1 MPPAMKHVFLLF
13 FLFIIVPC
21 RAQNTDS
28 LKKIVF
34 GKAAVKLRLQAAV
47 EAATLLASVK
57 PDEVREIASAAL
69 TLARRQH
76 DDNSAGLLLR
86 ALGKSYFAKRSYD
99 SAAYYYDKAT
109 QNAKATRVEGLLAND
124 YDELGKVYLTGR
136 NYDKAAEFYDLAALY
151 AARSGTTQT
160 QITALSQLGLI
171 REIKRDFTGALDF
184 LHQANDIADSVQ
196 IAKKINANTPET
208 YSHDF
213 MTEVEGTIKQETPT
227 IDSILKT
234 IATKQSLNDT
244 LALSINYFNLGLL
257 YKNKQMY
264 PQALSA
270 LKSSLMYAT
279 RINYADM
286 QLSAVNQIA
295 DLYEF
300 TGDSKQAL
308 AYLKKRGAIVDLLN
322 SPAAKTTEDLKI
334 NYEQR
339 EALVLSQQFE
349 ISRRNYWMV
358 GISVVIVLLLII
370 GFIYYKQTQLKQ
382 QNIAMQ
388 AIIQT
393 EESERQRI
401 ARDLHDSVSQTMSAA
416 KINLSI
422 IGSELLFKDNEQR
435 QRFDRVLGMVD
446 DGFKE
451 VRTISHNM
459 MPWALH
465 KTGLAKV
472 IKQFISNVENGSIS
486 FNFFNKGFDEPFND
500 NVELILYRV
509 LQESVN
515 NVIKHSG
522 ADRVDISLIRDDNA
536 ISLTIEDNGKGFDAS
551 DPEFKAGMGLGNLR
565 SRINFLNGK
574 VEVDSHPGS
583 GTLVSVYI
591 PVSTL

>member
-1 MPPAMKHVFLLF
+1 MKHIFLLLF
-13 FLFIIVPC
+13 FFAITPC

-34 GKAAVKLRLQAAV
+34 SDASVQIRLQAAIKT
-47 EAATLLASVK
+47 ATLLASTR
-57 PDEVREIASAAL
+57 PDEIREIAKKGL
-69 TLARRQH
+69 KLAQRYH
-76 DDNSAGLLLR
+76 DDKSAGLLLR
-86 ALGKSYFAKRSYD
+86 ALGKGHFARKQYD
-99 SAAYYYDKAT
+99 SAAYFYNEAGQKLQMVKYY
-109 QNAKATRVEGLLAND
+109 GLLDSD
-124 YDELGKVYLTGR
+124 YLELARAYFTNKK
-136 NYDKAAEFYDLAALY
+136 YDKAAELYNLAALY
-151 AARSGTTQT
+151 AAKSGASQSV
-160 QITALSQLGLI
+160 ITALSQLGLI
-171 REIKRDFTGALDF
+171 QEIKHDYIGALGF
-184 LHQANDIADSVQ
+184 LRQANDIVDSIR
-196 IAKKINANTPET
+196 IAEKISKNTPET
-208 YSHDF
+208 YSRDF
-213 MTEVEGTIKQETPT
+213 MTDVEGAIKQETET
-227 IDSILKT
+227 AEEILKT

-257 YKNKQMY
+257 YKNNQLY
-264 PQALSA
+264 PQALKA
-270 LKSSLMYAT
+270 LKSSLTYAT
-279 RINYADM
+279 KINYAEM

-300 TGDSKQAL
+300 TGNNKQAV
-308 AYLKKRGAIVDLLN
+308 AYLKKRSAIIKLLN
-322 SPAAKTTEDLKI
+322 SPEAKTAEELKI
-334 NYEQR
+334 KEGQR
-339 EALVLSQQFE
+339 EAQMLAQQFE

-358 GISVVIVLLLII
+358 AISVLIVLLLVI

-382 QNIAMQ
+382 RNIAMQ

-422 IGSELLFKDNEQR
+422 IGSEIAFKDEEQR
-435 QRFDRVLGMVD
+435 QRFNRVLGMVD

-465 KTGLAKV
+465 KTGLANV
-472 IKQFISNVENGSIS
+472 VKQFIGNVENGTIS
-486 FNFFNKGFDEPFND
+486 FNFFSKGFDEPFND

-515 NVIKHSG
+515 NVIKHAG
-522 ADRVDISLIRDDNA
+522 ADRVDISLIRDEA
-536 ISLTIEDNGKGFDAS
+536 SISMTIEDNGKGFDS
-551 DPEFKAGMGLGNLR
+551 TNPEFKAGMGLGNLR

-574 VEVDSHPGS
+574 VEVASQPGS

-591 PVSTL
+591 PVNTL